1 MRGLI
6 VLGRRLLGWLGRGS
20 GDFVGTFDVTS
31 PDESPP
37 FVVSY
42 WMHVEEFFFED
53 VQVLVIQIEAH
64 LEGAIGY
71 ASLAF
76 EEVNDLGEHFIEGH
90 EHSSNAFKRA
100 LASLRSNVSKPS
112 VNQL

>member
-6 VLGRRLLGWLGRGS
+6 VLGRKLLGWLGRGS

-42 WMHVEEFFFED
+42 WMHVEEFILQIVE
-53 VQVLVIQIEAH
+53 VVVIKVEASFQRT
-64 LEGAIGY
+64 IGHP
-71 ASLAF
+71 SLAF
-76 EEVNDLGEHFIEGH
+76 EEVDDLRKNFIEGH
-90 EHSSNAFKRA
+90 R
-100 LASLRSNVSKPS
+100 
-112 VNQL
+112 

>member
-1 MRGLI
+1 MPYPHEPASL
-6 VLGRRLLGWLGRGS
+6 
-20 GDFVGTFDVTS
+20 
-31 PDESPP
+31 
-37 FVVSY
+37 VVSH
-42 WMHVEEFFFED
+42 WMYIEEFFFED

-90 EHSSNAFKRA
+90 EHSSSNASRSA
-100 LASLRSNVSKPS
+100 LASLRSAVSNPS
-112 VNQL
+112 VNHPYTGARRSWAS